1 MTVGTMENSADI
13 AATPVS
19 NIMVVDDDITFCR
32 VLSNAFSRR
41 GFEVRTVYDTADII
55 AVAKLYM
62 PDAVVLDLRMP
73 GVSGLEMIPTL
84 RNINPDIRILV
95 LTGYAS
101 IATAIEAIKLGAVYY
116 LTKPADA
123 DEIIARLHEKDGNP
137 AAPVKN
143 EFLSARRVEWEHIS
157 KVLMECNGNIS
168 AAARS
173 LGMHRRSLQRKMNKH
188 PVRR

>member
-1 MTVGTMENSADI
+1 MSDGNTENSADI
-13 AATPVS
+13 DTPSVS

-32 VLSNAFSRR
+32 VLSTAFSRR
-41 GFEVRTVYDTADII
+41 GFRVCTVHDTADTIT
-55 AVAKLYM
+55 VAEKYL

-73 GVSGLEMIPTL
+73 GISGLELITPL
-84 RNINPDIRILV
+84 RNIIPDIRILV

-123 DEIIARLHEKDGNP
+123 DEIIARLNEHNGNP

-143 EFLSARRVEWEHIS
+143 DLLSARRLEWEHIS
-157 KVLMECNGNIS
+157 KVLVTCNGNIS
-168 AAARS
+168 AAARC
-173 LGMHRRSLQRKMNKH
+173 LGIHRRSLQRKLNKR
-188 PVRR
+188 PVRH

>member
-1 MTVGTMENSADI
+1 MSDGNTENNADI
-13 AATPVS
+13 DTPSVS

-32 VLSNAFSRR
+32 VLSTAFSRR
-41 GFEVRTVYDTADII
+41 GFRVCTVHDTADTIT
-55 AVAKLYM
+55 VAEKYL

-73 GVSGLEMIPTL
+73 GISGLELITPL
-84 RNINPDIRILV
+84 RNIIPDIRILV

-123 DEIIARLHEKDGNP
+123 DEIIARLNEHNGNP

-143 EFLSARRVEWEHIS
+143 DLLSARRLEWEHIS
-157 KVLMECNGNIS
+157 KVLMTCNGNIS
-168 AAARS
+168 AAARC
-173 LGMHRRSLQRKMNKH
+173 LGIHRRSLQRKLNKR
-188 PVRR
+188 PVRH

>member
-1 MTVGTMENSADI
+1 MSDENTENSADI
-13 AATPVS
+13 GTPSVS

-32 VLSNAFSRR
+32 VLSTAFSRR
-41 GFEVRTVYDTADII
+41 GFRVCTVHDTADTIT
-55 AVAKLYM
+55 VAEKYL

-73 GVSGLEMIPTL
+73 GISGLELITPL
-84 RNINPDIRILV
+84 RNIIPDIRILV

-123 DEIIARLHEKDGNP
+123 DEIIARLNEHNGNP

-143 EFLSARRVEWEHIS
+143 DLLSARRLEWEHIS
-157 KVLMECNGNIS
+157 KVLMTCNGNIS
-168 AAARS
+168 AAARC
-173 LGMHRRSLQRKMNKH
+173 LGIHRRSLQRKLNKR
-188 PVRR
+188 PVRH

>member
-1 MTVGTMENSADI
+1 MSDENTENSADI
-13 AATPVS
+13 GTPSVS

-32 VLSNAFSRR
+32 VLSTAFSRR
-41 GFEVRTVYDTADII
+41 GFRVCTVHDTADTIT
-55 AVAKLYM
+55 VAEKHL

-73 GVSGLEMIPTL
+73 GISGLELITPL
-84 RNINPDIRILV
+84 RNIIPDIRILV

-123 DEIIARLHEKDGNP
+123 DEIIARLNEHNGNP

-143 EFLSARRVEWEHIS
+143 DLLSARRLEWEHIS
-157 KVLMECNGNIS
+157 KVLMTCNGNIS
-168 AAARS
+168 AAARC
-173 LGMHRRSLQRKMNKH
+173 LGIHRRSLQRKLNKR
-188 PVRR
+188 PVRH

>member
-1 MTVGTMENSADI
+1 MSDGNTENSADI
-13 AATPVS
+13 DTSSVS

-32 VLSNAFSRR
+32 VLSTAFSRR
-41 GFEVRTVYDTADII
+41 GFRVCTVHDTADTIT
-55 AVAKLYM
+55 VAEKYL

-73 GVSGLEMIPTL
+73 GISGLELITPL
-84 RNINPDIRILV
+84 RNIIPDIRILV

-123 DEIIARLHEKDGNP
+123 DEIIARLNEHNGNP

-143 EFLSARRVEWEHIS
+143 DLLSARRLEWEHIS
-157 KVLMECNGNIS
+157 KVLMTCNGNIS
-168 AAARS
+168 AAARC
-173 LGMHRRSLQRKMNKH
+173 LGIHRRSLQRKLNKR
-188 PVRR
+188 PVRH

>member
-1 MTVGTMENSADI
+1 MSDGNTENSADI
-13 AATPVS
+13 DTPSVS

-32 VLSNAFSRR
+32 VLSTAFSRR
-41 GFEVRTVYDTADII
+41 GFRVCTVHDTADTIT
-55 AVAKLYM
+55 VAEKYL

-73 GVSGLEMIPTL
+73 GISGLELITPL
-84 RNINPDIRILV
+84 RNIIPDIRILV

-123 DEIIARLHEKDGNP
+123 DEIIARLNEHNGNP

-143 EFLSARRVEWEHIS
+143 DLLSARRLEWEHIS
-157 KVLMECNGNIS
+157 KVLMTCNGNIS
-168 AAARS
+168 AAARC
-173 LGMHRRSLQRKMNKH
+173 LGIHRRSLQRKLNKR
-188 PVRR
+188 PVRH

>member
-1 MTVGTMENSADI
+1 MSDGNTENSADI
-13 AATPVS
+13 DTPSVS

-32 VLSNAFSRR
+32 VLSTAFSRR
-41 GFEVRTVYDTADII
+41 GFRVCTVHDTADTIT
-55 AVAKLYM
+55 VAEKHL

-73 GVSGLEMIPTL
+73 GISGLELITPL
-84 RNINPDIRILV
+84 RNIIPDIRILV

-123 DEIIARLHEKDGNP
+123 DEIIARLNEHNGNP

-143 EFLSARRVEWEHIS
+143 DLLSARRLEWEHIS
-157 KVLMECNGNIS
+157 KVLMTCNGNIS
-168 AAARS
+168 AAARC
-173 LGMHRRSLQRKMNKH
+173 LGIHRRSLQRKLNKR
-188 PVRR
+188 PVRH